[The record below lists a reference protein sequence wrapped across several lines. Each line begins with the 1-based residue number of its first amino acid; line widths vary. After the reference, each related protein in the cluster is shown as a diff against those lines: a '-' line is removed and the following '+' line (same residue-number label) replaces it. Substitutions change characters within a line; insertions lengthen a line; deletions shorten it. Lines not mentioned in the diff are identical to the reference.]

1 MALMIFAEVPV
12 LDAVISSIAGQE
24 AAMNQ

>member
-1 MALMIFAEVPV
+1 MIFAEVPV
-12 LDAVISSIAGQE
+12 LDAVISSIAGLE